1 MSQTATATAPTVMDT
16 ALLDEVVHWVK
27 TLTAVGVSPDTAVKV
42 TTELLLA
49 ASAQADGEEYGEE
62 DFEEFE
68 EE

>member
-27 TLTAVGVSPDTAVKV
+27 TLTSVGVSPDCAVKV

-62 DFEEFE
+62 EFEEFE
-68 EE
+68 E